1 MTEATP
7 RRRLWTVLLSVAL
20 LSGFVAGLV
29 TSLPGL
35 VPLVAVPV
43 VILCAFAAG
52 FAMLKLRPSTTSLL
66 AAPLAVFVVT
76 GLTVMGSHSLW
87 LTMFGERATGCE
99 VISVNEHTHRR
110 SPTSYSNDVMCGS
123 RRISRLSSDDDQ
135 EVREPGDRVDLII
148 DKVGVV
154 GVLEPSEVTW
164 WRNLLVPTAAAT
176 GVAFVLVVLKRP
188 KWKPSK
194 PTARRNLDKDFL

>member
-1 MTEATP
+1 VTPTEQTRKP
-7 RRRLWTVLLSVAL
+7 RFVVALGVAL
-20 LSGFVAGLV
+20 LSGFIAGFV

-43 VILCAFAAG
+43 VILCAFVAG
-52 FAMLKLRPSTTSLL
+52 FAMLKLRPGTTSLL
-66 AAPLAVFVVT
+66 AAPLAVFVVA

-99 VISVNEHTHRR
+99 VISVNEHTHRK
-110 SPTSYSNDVMCGS
+110 SPTSYSNDLMCGS
-123 RRISRLSSDDDQ
+123 RRISRLSSDDQ
-135 EVREPGDRVDLII
+135 KVREPGDRVDLIT

-154 GVLEPSEVTW
+154 GVLEPSEVSW